1 MLCEERFTLELR
13 RDEYCKIGHWENK
26 VCGRDDYYPGCCCS
40 VTQSCPTLCNSMDC
54 SMPGLAVPHHLLEL
68 AQVHVH
74 CIGDT
79 IQPSQ
84 PLTPSSPSAL
94 NLSQHQGLFQWVGCL
109 HQVTKIMVTKTLS
122 RSQGRKG
129 QGTKGM
135 LVIMWLQFK
144 MKTLVYTNECLF
156 WKHEW
161 SDIGYFTFQYQTYVK
176 DRLSFHATTQM
187 WKNLNFLYLH
197 NQSYL
202 NFEFWPLLIHKKK
215 FVFYL
220 QVSVVW
226 WE

>member
-1 MLCEERFTLELR
+1 M
-13 RDEYCKIGHWENK
+13 G
-26 VCGRDDYYPGCCCS
+26 
-40 VTQSCPTLCNSMDC
+40 C

-74 CIGDT
+74 CIDDA
-79 IQPSQ
+79 IQASH
-84 PLTPSSPSAL
+84 PLMPSSPSAL
-94 NLSQHQGLFQWVGCL
+94 NPPQHWGLFQWVGYL
-109 HQVTKIMVTKTLS
+109 HQVTKILVTKTLS
-122 RSQGRKG
+122 GSQGRKG

-135 LVIMWLQFK
+135 LVIMWLPFTT
-144 MKTLVYTNECLF
+144 KTLVYANECLF

-187 WKNLNFLYLH
+187 WKNLNFLFYLH
-197 NQSYL
+197 NQSHL

-215 FVFYL
+215 IVL
-220 QVSVVW
+220 DLKVSVVW